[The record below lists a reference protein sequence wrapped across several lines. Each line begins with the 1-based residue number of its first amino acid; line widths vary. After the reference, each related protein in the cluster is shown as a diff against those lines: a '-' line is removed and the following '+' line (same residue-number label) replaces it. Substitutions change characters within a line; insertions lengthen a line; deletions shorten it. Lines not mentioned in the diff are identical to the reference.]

1 MSSGFFFSFSP
12 SKLLSHTYIRI
23 RCISLC
29 FVSFHDHWCPLVGRW
44 VSISGIPSSRPYI
57 HSSSPAL
64 LLRHVTAQHCT
75 LPYPDLPYPTLTY
88 LLPHRTAVTLT
99 CPSVPFLSC
108 PDLTCLCL
116 SVVVVWGYTP
126 PRGGLVW
133 PCGCDLPP
141 PGEGRRH
148 RSKEQGKLCRQ
159 GDPSTAHTAH
169 PIPSYPIPYIHTPA
183 LPSEYST

>member
-1 MSSGFFFSFSP
+1 MVSSGCFFSFSP
-12 SKLLSHTYIRI
+12 SEKLSSHTYTRI

-44 VSISGIPSSRPYI
+44 VTISGIPSSRPYI

-99 CPSVPFLSC
+99 CPSVPFLPW
-108 PDLTCLCL
+108 PDLSQSLCLC
-116 SVVVVWGYTP
+116 
-126 PRGGLVW
+126 
-133 PCGCDLPP
+133 
-141 PGEGRRH
+141 
-148 RSKEQGKLCRQ
+148 CRM
-159 GDPSTAHTAH
+159 GIHPSTGR
-169 PIPSYPIPYIHTPA
+169 PSMAIWRQS
-183 LPSEYST
+183 PSSWRGAPMSKQRTR